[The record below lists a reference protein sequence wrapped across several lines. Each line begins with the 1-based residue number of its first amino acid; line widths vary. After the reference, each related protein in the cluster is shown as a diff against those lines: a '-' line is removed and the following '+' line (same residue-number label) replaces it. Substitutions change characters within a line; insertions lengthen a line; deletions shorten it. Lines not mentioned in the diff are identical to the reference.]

1 MLMIVLR
8 LKYKKEKNMK
18 FISHL
23 ELIKTM
29 ERVFRRMHL
38 PMDFSKGFSPKPKIA
53 YAAPLPVGVSSEC
66 EYLDVELTEKID
78 IKDLIKTQ
86 KEFMPN
92 GLSFLEGHYF
102 DKTKSLMS
110 LVTDSAYLVEFNTES
125 KYSKSEIQEKIKV
138 FLEQDSINYEKL
150 NKKNKMKVIDI
161 KPLIQSMDILGIAD
175 NKLMFKVLV
184 TTGSN
189 GNLKPEKLME
199 LFNEFSDLS
208 MIVGSERIKRLELY
222 TRDMNHKL
230 IDLFEV

>member
-1 MLMIVLR
+1 MIVLR

-18 FISHL
+18 FLSHL

-29 ERVFRRMHL
+29 ERVFRRMNL
-38 PMDFSKGFSPKPKIA
+38 PMEFSKGFSPKPKIA
-53 YAAPLPVGVSSEC
+53 YAAPLPVGVSSES

-78 IKDLIKTQ
+78 IAELIKNQ
-86 KEFMPN
+86 KEFMPM

-110 LVTDSAYLVEFNTES
+110 LVTDSAYLVEYHVEE
-125 KYSKSEIQEKIKV
+125 KYSKEDIKEKIDL
-138 FLEQDSINYEKL
+138 FLKQEAITYEKL
-150 NKKNKMKVIDI
+150 NKKNKLKEIDI
-161 KPLIQSMDILGIAD
+161 KPLIQSMEILGIAD
-175 NKLMFKVLV
+175 DKLMFKVLV

-199 LFNEFSDLS
+199 LFNDFSHIA
-208 MIVGSERIKRLELY
+208 MVVGSERIRRLELFA
-222 TRDMNHKL
+222 RDKNNKL